1 MTLVEFLMLLLV
13 AGIAGT
19 AGQALAGYELG
30 GCLVS
35 IAVGFVGA
43 YIGLWLARELELPEF
58 LVITIDGNT
67 FPLIWSILGSALFAL
82 GIGLITR
89 RRANLV

>member
-13 AGIAGT
+13 AGIAGA

-35 IAVGFVGA
+35 IVVGFVGA
-43 YIGLWLARELELPEF
+43 YIGLWLARELALPEF
-58 LVITIDGNT
+58 LVITIDGNA

>member
-1 MTLVEFLMLLLV
+1 MTLAELLLLLFI
-13 AGIAGT
+13 AGIAGA

-35 IAVGFVGA
+35 IVVGFVGA
-43 YIGLWLARELELPEF
+43 YIGMWLARELDLPEF
-58 LVITIDGNT
+58 FVITIDDKA

-82 GIGLITR
+82 VVGLLTR
-89 RRANLV
+89 RRTVAA